1 MENGQNINTRL
12 TEHIWATGN
21 GDANY
26 HIAAHHQVT
35 NHNIDLDSAQ
45 CLTYSTKHFQQLTL
59 ESFYTNLEQT
69 PLNRCQQLPA
79 PYKQLIHHG
88 NKTDRLLTDQLNVT
102 NNRRTSNQPIW
113 LTKGGLKLTN
123 DWWQI

>member
-45 CLTYSTKHFQQLTL
+45 CLTYSKNYFHRDATL
-59 ESFYTNLEQT
+59 NLEQT
-69 PLNRCQQLPA
+69 PLNGR
-79 PYKQLIHHG
+79 
-88 NKTDRLLTDQLNVT
+88 
-102 NNRRTSNQPIW
+102 
-113 LTKGGLKLTN
+113 
-123 DWWQI
+123 